1 MKFLGTPRTVRIL
14 AALGL
19 CCCTA
24 LLASTSRA
32 EDEFD
37 VTVTKGHVTVKAK
50 GKWHINKDYPWR
62 FEITKEKK
70 LDKSAFTIS
79 EESASVDAP
88 AGEGKVRGGVC
99 NGDQCM
105 RIEKTVVVP

>member
-1 MKFLGTPRTVRIL
+1 MKILGTPRTVRIV

-37 VTVTKGHVTVKAK
+37 VTVTKGA
-50 GKWHINKDYPWR
+50 R
-62 FEITKEKK
+62 
-70 LDKSAFTIS
+70 
-79 EESASVDAP
+79 
-88 AGEGKVRGGVC
+88 
-99 NGDQCM
+99 
-105 RIEKTVVVP
+105 